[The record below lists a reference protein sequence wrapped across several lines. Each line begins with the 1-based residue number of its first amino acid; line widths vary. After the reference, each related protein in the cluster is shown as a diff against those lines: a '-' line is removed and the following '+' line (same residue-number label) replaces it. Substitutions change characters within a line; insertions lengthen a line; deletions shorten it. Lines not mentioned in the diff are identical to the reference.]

1 MAEEFNIDFTKL
13 SNEPKKIGSTAII
26 SDPAPFDVDAN
37 FNAWNS
43 TQPTEKMADN
53 RNAFAK
59 VGGWFARPFLSQ
71 GYNAAAALN
80 RGLAGFSAHLDSVSD
95 FIESST
101 GMKSGGLFEKA
112 AEVYN
117 DNADYWKE
125 RADKVGVNFF
135 DELIS
140 EAAGGFA
147 PGVAQFSLDV
157 SSGLT
162 FPFMAGYEE
171 NRENNPFMGGVME
184 AAKTGTLHGLF
195 KMIGPLKQY
204 LKAPTMGT
212 VFGIEESANAPEGGK
227 VRAFGKGFG
236 AGVGYSLASP
246 GGRLGLNEIKKN
258 LMPELEKVKLNAE
271 RVKQQTDINLMDIDA
286 ELGPKKQ
293 TEKVADIESLGGPER
308 YSKAAVKGS
317 DGTIFE
323 VDYSK
328 GGHTEVANRMTEAQ
342 RKGAVDGAITS
353 EGRFVER
360 PKHPDGGDMDVS
372 DFIGREVGPT
382 PKAKEPT
389 EGKKNQRKFLETVAE
404 SPTTAPEVSEGV
416 KKIDPQDYVVQP
428 NAESLGKARDR
439 IDADGIDKTVDY
451 LKSTSDL
458 NAEKGATF
466 IEMMDRAQKA
476 GDFDRAIELVETYDT
491 QLREAGRFVQAASI
505 WNRLTPTG
513 FIRWAEKQLA
523 STRSKYSWWDT
534 LFGRKPESFTLTP
547 EEKKTIFERMTEIN
561 KMPEGVDKTDAML
574 QVINMVAQKTPP
586 SVSELF
592 DAYRYQNMLSSPKTH
607 ERNIGENALN
617 AFLTRPLEITTRGG
631 IDYVKAGLFGTERQ
645 AYLKDAPVYMKTA
658 LNSVPNATKAFM
670 AVMKSEK
677 GSQMSKPDLG
687 VEVKSEFERARFK
700 QIPKSLTV
708 VTRFME
714 ASDAFFSSI
723 IGAGEV
729 AIQKQRGATGAEA
742 YKRAEEISQKYLYR
756 DKLDP
761 NDPDISYFSKVLS
774 SVGKMMQ
781 DSRKLPG
788 LGTLSKWYVPFIR
801 TPINKGIAMIERSPL
816 GLARGN
822 FDQEAMSKIIAGSI
836 FTGLGAMFA
845 MDGNT
850 TWVPPTDPKEK
861 ELFYAAGRKPFSV
874 KIGDKWVP
882 AWYLGPYALAF
893 ILPAAVKY
901 YAEDRKQAITEDGI
915 EKLMNI
921 ASGTAQFVGSQTST
935 QSIGALF
942 QALSGD
948 VDFTFPATTAFTL
961 EQVIPAQGLVR
972 FVGTIIDPVYRKPT
986 GFLENIEKDLP
997 FLSQSLEARKT
1008 PFLEDAQREPVNY
1021 FLPYDVGTSDQLF
1034 EGLLPMTRFES
1045 RQKHIDGKMNKLIKK
1060 MQDGKVSPEES
1071 IDELGK
1077 IFNANMKNL
1086 EMYGKELK

>member
-1 MAEEFNIDFTKL
+1 MPEKLVIDFDSLPDK
-13 SNEPKKIGSTAII
+13 PMV
-26 SDPAPFDVDAN
+26 SDPAPFDVDGN
-37 FNAWNS
+37 FNTWNS
-43 TQPTEKMADN
+43 TQPQEKMADN

-101 GMKSGGLFEKA
+101 GMKSGGLFERA
-112 AEVYN
+112 ADVYK

-157 SSGLT
+157 ASGLT

-171 NRENNPFMGGVME
+171 NRENNPFMGGIME

-204 LKAPTMGT
+204 LKAPIMGT
-212 VFGIEESANAPEGGK
+212 VFGIEEAANAPEGSKG
-227 VRAFGKGFG
+227 RAFGKGFG
-236 AGVGYSLASP
+236 TGVGYSLASP
-246 GGRLGLNEIKKN
+246 GGRLGLNEIRNN

-271 RVKQQTDINLMDIDA
+271 RVKQQTDINLMDVEA
-286 ELGPKKQ
+286 EPTIK
-293 TEKVADIESLGGPER
+293 ESL
-308 YSKAAVKGS
+308 K
-317 DGTIFE
+317 
-323 VDYSK
+323 
-328 GGHTEVANRMTEAQ
+328 
-342 RKGAVDGAITS
+342 
-353 EGRFVER
+353 VE
-360 PKHPDGGDMDVS
+360 
-372 DFIGREVGPT
+372 
-382 PKAKEPT
+382 PKAKEPV
-389 EGKKNQRKFLETVAE
+389 EPQKNQRKFLETVAE
-404 SPTTAPEVSEGV
+404 SSTTAPEVAEGV
-416 KKIDPQDYVVQP
+416 KAIDPQDYVVQP
-428 NAESLGKARDR
+428 NVESLAKAQTR
-439 IDADGIDKTVDY
+439 IETEGVDKTVDY
-451 LKSTSDL
+451 LKSNADL

-466 IEMMDRAQKA
+466 ISMMEKFQKE
-476 GDFDRAIELVETYDT
+476 GNFDQAIKLVETYDT

-513 FIRWAEKQLA
+513 FIRWAEKQLK

-534 LFGRKPESFTLTP
+534 IFGRKPESFTLSA

-574 QVINMVAQKTPP
+574 QVIDMVAQKTPP

-592 DAYRYQNMLSSPKTH
+592 DSYRYQNMLSSPKTQ
-607 ERNIGENALN
+607 ERNIGENSLN
-617 AFLTRPLEITTRGG
+617 AFLTRPLEITTRGA
-631 IDYVKAGLFGTERQ
+631 IDYVKASLFGTERQ
-645 AYLKDAPVYMKTA
+645 AYVKDAPVYMKTA
-658 LNSVPNATKAFM
+658 LNSIPNATKAFM
-670 AVMKSEK
+670 SVMKSEK
-677 GSQMSKPDLG
+677 GSQMAKPDLG

-723 IGAGEV
+723 IGAGEFAV
-729 AIQKQRGATGAEA
+729 QKQRGATDAEA

-845 MDGNT
+845 MEGNT
-850 TWVPPTDPKEK
+850 TWTPPSDPKEK

-874 KIGDKWVP
+874 KIGDKWIP
-882 AWYLGPYALAF
+882 SWYLGPYALAF
-893 ILPAAVKY
+893 ILPTAVKY
-901 YAEDRKQAITEDGI
+901 YAEDRKQAITQDGI
-915 EKLMNI
+915 EKLMAI

-986 GFLENIEKDLP
+986 GFMENIEKDLP
-997 FLSQSLEARKT
+997 FLSKGLEARKT

-1021 FLPYDVGTSDQLF
+1021 FIPYDVGTSDQLF

-1045 RQKHIDGKMNKLIKK
+1045 RQKHIDGQMNKLIKK
-1060 MQDGKVSPEES
+1060 MQDGKVKPEDSFE
-1071 IDELGK
+1071 ELSK
-1077 IFNANMKNL
+1077 IFGANLKNL
-1086 EMYGKELK
+1086 QMFGEELK

>member
-1 MAEEFNIDFTKL
+1 MPEPLKIDFKSL
-13 SNEPKKIGSTAII
+13 PDQPVV
-26 SDPAPFDVDAN
+26 SDPAPFDVDSN

-43 TQPTEKMADN
+43 TQPTEKIADN
-53 RNAFAK
+53 RSAFAK
-59 VGGWFARPFLSQ
+59 VGSWFARPFLSQ

-80 RGLAGFSAHLDSVSD
+80 RGMAGFSAHLDSIAD

-101 GMKSGGLFEKA
+101 GMKSGGLFERA
-112 AEVYN
+112 AEVYGEN
-117 DNADYWKE
+117 SDYWKQ

-140 EAAGGFA
+140 EAVGGFA

-157 SSGLT
+157 ASGLT

-212 VFGIEESANAPEGGK
+212 VFGVEEAANAPEGGK

-236 AGVGYSLASP
+236 TGVGYSLASP

-258 LMPELEKVKLNAE
+258 LMPELEKVKLNADDAIKKARE
-271 RVKQQTDINLMDIDA
+271 NLSTLS
-286 ELGPKKQ
+286 EETTV
-293 TEKVADIESLGGPER
+293 TEVSDIESFGGPER

-372 DFIGREVGPT
+372 DFIGREVE

-404 SPTTAPEVSEGV
+404 SPTTESEVAEGV
-416 KKIDPQDYVVQP
+416 KRIDPQDYVVQP

-439 IDADGIDKTVDY
+439 IDAEGIDKTVDY
-451 LKSTSDL
+451 LKSNADL

-561 KMPEGVDKTDAML
+561 KMPEGVDKTDATL
-574 QVINMVAQKTPP
+574 QVIDMVAQKTPP

-617 AFLTRPLEITTRGG
+617 AFFTRPLEITTRGA
-631 IDYVKAGLFGTERQ
+631 IDYVKAGLFGTDRQ
-645 AYLKDAPVYMKTA
+645 AYVKDTPVYMKTA

-670 AVMKSEK
+670 AVMKSKK
-677 GSQMSKPDLG
+677 GSQMAKPDLG

-723 IGAGEV
+723 IGAGEFAV
-729 AIQKQRGATGAEA
+729 QKQRGATDAEA

-816 GLARGN
+816 GLARGK

-845 MDGNT
+845 MEGNT
-850 TWVPPTDPKEK
+850 TWVPPSDPKEK

-874 KIGDKWVP
+874 KIGDKWIP
-882 AWYLGPYALAF
+882 SWYLGPYALAF
-893 ILPAAVKY
+893 ILPTAVKY
-901 YAEDRKQAITEDGI
+901 YAEDRKQAITQDGA
-915 EKLMNI
+915 EKLMAI

-948 VDFTFPATTAFTL
+948 VDFTFLATTAFTL

-997 FLSQSLEARKT
+997 FLSKSLESRKT
-1008 PFLEDAQREPVNY
+1008 PFLEDAQREPQNY
-1021 FLPYDVGTSDQLF
+1021 FIPYDVGTSDQLF
-1034 EGLLPMTRFES
+1034 EGLLPMTRFDA

-1060 MQDGKVSPEES
+1060 MQDGKVTPEES
-1071 IDELGK
+1071 IEELGK

-1086 EMYGKELK
+1086 QMFGEELK